1 MEVQNRSTESLSG
14 IYVPLS
20 TNPIDAIPT
29 DHPVTGTAGIP
40 PEP

>member
-1 MEVQNRSTESLSG
+1 MPNPPSG

-20 TNPIDAIPT
+20 PNPIDATPT
-29 DHPVTGTAGIP
+29 DHSVTGTAGIP